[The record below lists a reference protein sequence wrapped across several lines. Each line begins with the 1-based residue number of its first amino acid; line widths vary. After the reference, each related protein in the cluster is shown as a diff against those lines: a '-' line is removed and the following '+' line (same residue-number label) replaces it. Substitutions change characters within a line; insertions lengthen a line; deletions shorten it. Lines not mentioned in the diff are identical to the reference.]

1 MFVNHVHSPEWA
13 GWCTQWWYHLDR
25 TAECPSP
32 PSRLLTFTL
41 VLFLVLVLVLVLEAV
56 RKCKQCNRD
65 FCWNTSPFP
74 ISIAFWP
81 CEGPTR
87 AGQPVYTSSI
97 RLYWRG
103 VASRKK
109 GALVNESKK
118 VEQLDWRRHNC
129 ISLHF
134 KSSGHI
140 LHKLYKVILSPARA
154 VNYVDSQ
161 RKWEKE
167 PFLWEDTSLNLEKAR
182 PVRPEICTCGF
193 TTMLTSHLRIL
204 YLTTTKCSCLQL
216 KIWQLQIS
224 HWFFVDRAIMKNSKK
239 KWWQWQR

>member
-1 MFVNHVHSPEWA
+1 MQQRFLLKHLPFSYKHRILTLWGPNAGRTTSIYVKHKTLLKRCRITEERSTGEWIKEGGA
-13 GWCTQWWYHLDR
+13 TG
-25 TAECPSP
+25 
-32 PSRLLTFTL
+32 
-41 VLFLVLVLVLVLEAV
+41 LEAP
-56 RKCKQCNRD
+56 Q
-65 FCWNTSPFP
+65 
-74 ISIAFWP
+74 
-81 CEGPTR
+81 
-87 AGQPVYTSSI
+87 
-97 RLYWRG
+97 LYF
-103 VASRKK
+103 A
-109 GALVNESKK
+109 
-118 VEQLDWRRHNC
+118 
-129 ISLHF
+129 
-134 KSSGHI
+134 
-140 LHKLYKVILSPARA
+140 LYKVSLSPARA

-239 KWWQWQR
+239 SDDSGKDNDVNKTVKILMTILKRMNVTLGTWLGVVAASKEG

>member
-87 AGQPVYTSSI
+87 AGQPVYTSSK

-103 VASRKK
+103 VKEERSTGEWIKEG
-109 GALVNESKK
+109 GATGLEAP
-118 VEQLDWRRHNC
+118 QLY
-129 ISLHF
+129 F
-134 KSSGHI
+134 A
-140 LHKLYKVILSPARA
+140 LYKVSLSPARA

-167 PFLWEDTSLNLEKAR
+167 PFLWEDTSLNREKAR

>member
-1 MFVNHVHSPEWA
+1 M
-13 GWCTQWWYHLDR
+13 
-25 TAECPSP
+25 
-32 PSRLLTFTL
+32 
-41 VLFLVLVLVLVLEAV
+41 
-56 RKCKQCNRD
+56 
-65 FCWNTSPFP
+65 
-74 ISIAFWP
+74 
-81 CEGPTR
+81 R

-129 ISLHF
+129 ISVYF

-167 PFLWEDTSLNLEKAR
+167 PFLWEATSLNLEKAR

-193 TTMLTSHLRIL
+193 TTMSTWHLRIL
-204 YLTTTKCSCLQL
+204 YLTTAKCSCLQL

-224 HWFFVDRAIMKNSKK
+224 HCFFVDRTIMKNSKK
-239 KWWQWQR
+239 SPKNTF